1 MGPFDTINS
10 EYLEAVAERDGPRYS
25 GVSDRRSVRD
35 PGILNN
41 IHNIVMPP
49 LPVPIRYEN

>member
-25 GVSDRRSVRD
+25 GVSDRRSVYD
-35 PGILNN
+35 PGRHIK
-41 IHNIVMPP
+41 
-49 LPVPIRYEN
+49 